1 MAKAMQGGFDLL
13 TSHRCST
20 PLCSILCLSVSSAA
34 GTGFESV
41 LLTGEAAYHSP
52 VLSAVWISP
61 RMNCSFMFL
70 YNFPSL
76 WLFPLGFQELCK
88 YPVLS
93 NRTFWNCEDV
103 LYLCCLS
110 VLGLPQQNLKLGVSE
125 QEFVF
130 SQLWRLE
137 TWKLLRVSLYYW
149 ETAIIP
155 LTVLLLTLIHY
166 NLIASAKSLFK
177 KNIYFLLCWV
187 FVAVCGLSLVVGSR
201 GYSVV
206 VHRLLIAVASVVAGQ
221 RL

>member
-166 NLIASAKSLFK
+166 NLIASAKRLFK
-177 KNIYFLLCWV
+177 KIFIFCCAGFSLLYVGFL
-187 FVAVCGLSLVVGSR
+187 
-201 GYSVV
+201 
-206 VHRLLIAVASVVAGQ
+206 
-221 RL
+221 